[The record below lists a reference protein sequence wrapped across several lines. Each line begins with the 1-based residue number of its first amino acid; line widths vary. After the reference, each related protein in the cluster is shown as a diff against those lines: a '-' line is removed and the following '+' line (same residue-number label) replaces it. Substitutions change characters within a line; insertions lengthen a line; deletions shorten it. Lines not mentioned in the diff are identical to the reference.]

1 LNVGT
6 QYVPLAPYGSYRDP
20 NLYVFDLRFQKTFK
34 LRERYRMSL
43 YFDLFNLFN
52 SNTANVV
59 SPVVAQKSTVVNVV
73 GNSVYGQKELYEGF
87 LSPTTIL
94 PPRIF
99 RVGAR
104 FSF

>member
-1 LNVGT
+1 
-6 QYVPLAPYGSYRDP
+6 
-20 NLYVFDLRFQKTFK
+20 
-34 LRERYRMSL
+34 
-43 YFDLFNLFN
+43 
-52 SNTANVV
+52 V
-59 SPVVAQKSTVVNVV
+59 SQKSTVVNVV
-73 GNSVYGQKELYEGF
+73 GNQDFGQKVFYEGF